1 MAPFPSPTS
10 TWHTKTYPSISP
22 TRPELS
28 AKGKTVVVTG
38 GGTGIGAATA
48 RHFAEAGA
56 SRIALLGRRE
66 QPLLDT
72 KASIEQ
78 QYADVEVFAAST
90 DITKKSE
97 VDAAF
102 AKFVG
107 DGKIHVLVSNA
118 AVIGPQ
124 ESVEKVDADAFL
136 EAIQQNLRGSLA
148 VAQAFLRH
156 ASTDPVV
163 IETSSFLAH
172 LNIAPGFVS
181 YSVAKLAVF
190 RLWDSLAYANQ
201 ELSVFHVQPG
211 VVDSAMSQE
220 AGGVKAMGFE
230 DDGKRNDNLLSGMSE
245 ADFDLVSLPASF
257 NVWLASPEAR
267 FLKGRF
273 LWSNWDADEL
283 KAQAKEIE
291 GSRQLSIDLVGWP
304 FGDANW
310 KLQTTG
316 TATTPGWSG

>member
-107 DGKIHVLVSNA
+107 GGKIHVLVSNA

-230 DDGKRNDNLLSGMSE
+230 DD
-245 ADFDLVSLPASF
+245 VSLPASF